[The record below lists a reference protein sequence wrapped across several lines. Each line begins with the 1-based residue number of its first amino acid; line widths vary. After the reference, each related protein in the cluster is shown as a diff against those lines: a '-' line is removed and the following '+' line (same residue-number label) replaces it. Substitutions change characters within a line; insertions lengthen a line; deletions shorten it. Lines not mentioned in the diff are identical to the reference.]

1 MDAKSQ
7 RCGMCMHYR
16 DVDGGMCLVYG
27 GHVKADEHHVN
38 ERKEEE

>member
-7 RCGMCMHYR
+7 R
-16 DVDGGMCLVYG
+16 GGMCLVYG